1 MTNSLIDKNE
11 MDEIIKSLLNQVISS
26 LVLKAFNLNKPAR
39 YSVSKS
45 LPIYLNYIDQDTV
58 NLEFIEMFISP
69 TTKKIY
75 DPNLNKY
82 VRQGDLVKFYKPIG
96 FYNRHLELT
105 ILNEYYIN
113 VEELKNIGLIRRDM
127 QYKSFSLIY
136 NAIIAAF
143 SMETCLNAKNFVD
156 CSIISNGLEIDLLLT
171 YDRECVQ
178 SFLNNKYHV
187 DGILGA
193 YMKVNE
199 DEDDLSLN
207 SSIEHKKTY
216 DLLYRK
222 QLLTAYNRL

>member
-11 MDEIIKSLLNQVISS
+11 MDEIIKSLLNQVITS
-26 LVLKAFNLNKPAR
+26 LVLKVFNLNKPAR

-45 LPIYLNYIDQDTV
+45 LPIYLNYIDQDTI

-69 TTKKIY
+69 AIKKNY
-75 DPNLNKY
+75 DSNLNKY

-105 ILNEYYIN
+105 ILNEYQNKI
-113 VEELKNIGLIRRDM
+113 EELKNLGLIRRDL
-127 QYKSFSLIY
+127 QYKSCSLIY
-136 NAIIAAF
+136 NSLIAAF
-143 SMETCLNAKNFVD
+143 SMETCLTAKKFVD
-156 CSIISNGLEIDLLLT
+156 SSIISNGLEIDLLLT
-171 YDRECVQ
+171 HDKEYVQ
-178 SFLNNKYHV
+178 SYLNNKYNV

-193 YMKVNE
+193 YMKVIG

-207 SSIEHKKTY
+207 PSLEHKQIF

-222 QLLTAYNRL
+222 QLLTAYNRI

>member
-11 MDEIIKSLLNQVISS
+11 MNEIIKSLLNQVTSS

-58 NLEFIEMFISP
+58 NLEFIAMFISP
-69 TTKKIY
+69 TIKKKY
-75 DPNLNKY
+75 DSNLNQY

-105 ILNEYYIN
+105 ILNEYCII
-113 VEELKNIGLIRRDM
+113 VEELKNSGLIRRDIH
-127 QYKSFSLIY
+127 YKTLSLI
-136 NAIIAAF
+136 NNSIIAAF
-143 SMETCLNAKNFVD
+143 SMETCLNAKKFVD

-171 YDRECVQ
+171 YDREYVQ

-193 YMKVNE
+193 YMKVIE

-207 SSIEHKKTY
+207 PSIEHKKTF
-216 DLLYRK
+216 DFLYRK